1 MKCGNTG
8 MASDRRV
15 ITIDGFQWSPEDLLE
30 RMRSPEL
37 PLEEFWR
44 CMSYGLFVMRDD
56 EEYIASLNAIK
67 KERTHFAFPQ
77 QEATTP
83 QNEMPDAPPRVW
95 GKVSFRDTPKVFH
108 DNLDDNQIAST
119 LLCTDKL
126 GLGPKQFV
134 LAVQEFFLSIGWLV
148 NTIDTQFIGWM
159 KSHQIMTAA
168 ANDLQHVKRN
178 DNMNLLKDNL
188 KNTFQFLNTK
198 EVWEDIDKFYK
209 RDSQGN
215 TLRKIN
221 NGQ

>member
-1 MKCGNTG
+1 
-8 MASDRRV
+8 
-15 ITIDGFQWSPEDLLE
+15 
-30 RMRSPEL
+30 MRSPEL

-67 KERTHFAFPQ
+67 KERRHFAFPQ

-83 QNEMPDAPPRVW
+83 QNEMPDAPLRVW

-209 RDSQGN
+209 KDSQGN

>member
-1 MKCGNTG
+1 VS
-8 MASDRRV
+8 SDKR
-15 ITIDGFQWSPEDLLE
+15 IPIDGFRWRPEDLLE

-44 CMSYGLFVMRDD
+44 CMSYALFVMRED
-56 EEYIASLNAIK
+56 EEYVASLNAIK
-67 KERTHFAFPQ
+67 KDRTNFAFPQ

-95 GKVSFRDTPKVFH
+95 GKSSFGDTPKVFH
-108 DNLDDNQIAST
+108 DNLDDNQIASA
-119 LLCTDKL
+119 LLHTDKL
-126 GLGPKQFV
+126 KLGPKQFA
-134 LAVQEFFLSIGWLV
+134 LAAQEFFVSVSWLV

-159 KSHQIMTAA
+159 KFHQIITA

-178 DNMNLLKDNL
+178 DNMDLLKNNL

-198 EVWEDIDKFYK
+198 KVWEDMDKFYK
-209 RDSQGN
+209 RDNHGN